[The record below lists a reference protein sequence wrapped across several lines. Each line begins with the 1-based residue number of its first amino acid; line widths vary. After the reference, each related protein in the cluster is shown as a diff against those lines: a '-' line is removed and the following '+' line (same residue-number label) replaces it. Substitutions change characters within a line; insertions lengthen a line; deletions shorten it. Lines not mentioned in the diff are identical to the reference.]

1 MSNVLNERDDPTPGG
16 CRRGPPDD
24 PVGWTRHR
32 PVTIFSMQREF
43 LTRTASTEAF
53 LSDGISLAT
62 CLDADDDVDSSTLP
76 LRRATRIVA
85 GVDMV
90 AAGGRARWHGA
101 IGGAVGGEQKSGL
114 ARLSGCGPGPAQE
127 ASLGL

>member
-90 AAGGRARWHGA
+90 RGGGR
-101 IGGAVGGEQKSGL
+101 GGTERSVVLEEGGEKSQGL
-114 ARLSGCGPGPAQE
+114 SPEGHVPCLAA
-127 ASLGL
+127 A